1 MREILEDTWAYMQ
14 CAHDDD
20 DQSSSDFFG
29 LNSYSWCGSDAT
41 FESAGYNTLVD
52 MFKDSAVP
60 VFFSEYGC
68 NKIMPRV
75 FEEVAALYSNQMKAI
90 SGGLVY
96 EYSQEPSDY
105 GLVVINDNKTVSLR
119 ADYDS
124 LQEQFNALDMAE
136 IQATNPS
143 STSIKAPACDG
154 DLITSG
160 IFDQNFT
167 IPAVCPGCEDL
178 IKNGIDDPKQGKL
191 VQVTD
196 TKAPQAVYGSSGVEV
211 EGLELRLLSNDET
224 NSPSNETTTP
234 SGTTGGDTAPPAPTE
249 TKKAAASKVTSGY
262 TLFIA
267 LAFAML
273 TVL

>member
-14 CAHDDD
+14 CAHGDD

-29 LNSYSWCGSDAT
+29 LNSYSWCGGDAT
-41 FESAGYNTLVD
+41 FQSAGYDTLVN

-68 NKIMPRV
+68 NKVMPRV
-75 FEEVAALYSNQMKAI
+75 FDEVAALYGDEMTAL

-96 EYSQEPSDY
+96 EYSQEESDY
-105 GLVVINDNKTVSLR
+105 GLAIINDNGTVSLR
-119 ADYDS
+119 SDYDS
-124 LQEQFNALDMAE
+124 LQKQLNALDMAA

-167 IPAVCPGCEDL
+167 IPAVCPGCDDL
-178 IKNGIDDPKQGKL
+178 IKNGIKDPQQGKL
-191 VQVTD
+191 VQVKD
-196 TKAPQAVYGSSGVEV
+196 TKAPKAVYGSSGIEV
-211 EGLELRLLSNDET
+211 KDLELRLLSNDET
-224 NSPSNETTTP
+224 NTPNNETTSP
-234 SGTTGGDTAPPAPTE
+234 SSTGTGSDSAPKPTE
-249 TKKAAASKVTSGY
+249 TKKGAASQITSGY
-262 TLFIA
+262 TLLVMCI
-267 LAFAML
+267 FAVL
-273 TVL
+273 TLL